1 MKKFLLLLSCL
12 LTWSAANAEVKLDS
26 STKYRLSC
34 KYYNTDGTGSV
45 VLGSNHNSSAEIYY
59 STSST
64 YSDDS
69 WWYIKNVDGNYVF
82 VNAKSGQ
89 YLSFTT
95 NRVSGQT
102 KGLTLVSSNSGTEC
116 EWTINEA
123 TDGYVYI
130 KNVYAEGAVFNLR
143 TDGTYL
149 LGTYNSGGDDSNE
162 HFKIYDEQ
170 GNDVTSGST
179 DGGDTETGNDYLDKT
194 HGQNSLGEY
203 WERTQLSQPVVYT
216 TDTTDPVL
224 YSIINLRS
232 GQYAMSSSS
241 LLMQDEKADNRTQF
255 YFVQSDKGVQIY
267 TSSGEYV
274 ATSYTTTQAYSS
286 GTGAALTLSSGTTTE
301 NIWSIGWSSA
311 EENGVAYNGYT
322 LCKLDNLPSSSSDT
336 GWGGGWGG
344 NWGYSSQSSYL
355 YWNDYN
361 KGSYGRMI
369 GLYDADAGST
379 FVFSSSDTRHVTY
392 LQQQG
397 IDFGVD
403 ITPTSLQSMVDSLI
417 LGEKEL
423 VYEGSKKEY
432 WAVLP
437 ESLREGGNYT
447 TQLRYHLKA
456 GYNAADYTLTLNGQT
471 PDAEGNI
478 TIDNADCATLYPLVM
493 TNADESVKFET
504 NLRFTFLP
512 IVEVNHS
519 SISQNSYNTGT
530 IRVTDPTNSLGYDS
544 LFIAA
549 FKYRGASAS
558 NYPKKS
564 YAIKLR
570 DAEGNSVDRKFL
582 GLRKDNN
589 WILDAMYIDR
599 ACMRN
604 RVATDLW
611 NDFSVKPYYSDREKK
626 VRTGTRGHFVEVFVN
641 GKYQGLYCMTEKMD
655 RKQLKLKKFVS
666 ASESTTG
673 VEEVH
678 GLLYKSSSWS
688 YETFMGH
695 ESDNNTLSY
704 KTPSNYYNYLGS
716 ETWGSFEFKYPD
728 YQDEAVDWAPLYN
741 AVNFVATTRTQSA
754 FDTNFE
760 TYFDYPVM
768 RDYYLFLDL
777 LLATDNHGKNMYYY
791 VYDEQGEEGSKL
803 SLAPWDL
810 DGTFGQD
817 YYAITSKTSLAS
829 TDYDTYVQ
837 QNEHGQY
844 TPFLRLKLS
853 TKYDWVGDLK
863 ARYAELRMAGLF
875 SGENIA
881 ARFANYA
888 QLFADSYADEREQ
901 NKWKKYHTDLQGG
914 ATYAEEW
921 VAKRIA
927 ALDSKYGFDS
937 SQTAINDQIA
947 ESYFT
952 AQGNQGCIY
961 INSGK
966 PCTVRVYNTAGAL
979 QRTQQVPQ
987 GLSTLTGLTPG
998 IYIVNGVKVAVK

>member
-1 MKKFLLLLSCL
+1 MKKFLLLLTCL
-12 LTWSAANAEVKLDS
+12 LAWSAANAEVKLNS

-34 KYYNTDGTGSV
+34 KYYNTNGAGSV
-45 VLGSNHNSSAEIYY
+45 VLGSNHYSSAEIYY
-59 STSST
+59 DTSSS

-69 WWYIKNVDGNYVF
+69 WWYIKSVNGNYVF
-82 VNAKSGQ
+82 VNAQSGQ
-89 YLSFTT
+89 YLAFTT

-102 KGLTLVSSNSGTEC
+102 KGLTLVSSNSGTDC

-123 TDGYVYI
+123 SDGYVYI
-130 KNVYAEGAVFNLR
+130 QNVYAEGAVFNLR

-149 LGTYNSGGDDSNE
+149 LGTYNSGGDDNNE

-170 GNDVTSGST
+170 GKDVTNG
-179 DGGDTETGNDYLDKT
+179 DGGDGGDGGNTDTDNDYLANT
-194 HGQNSLGEY
+194 HGQNALGEY
-203 WERTQLSQPVVYT
+203 WERTHLSQPVVYT
-216 TDTTDPVL
+216 TNTSDPVL
-224 YSIINLRS
+224 YSIINVRS
-232 GQYAMSSSS
+232 GQYAMAQNS
-241 LLMQDEKADNRTQF
+241 LLLQDEKADNRTQF
-255 YFVQSDKGVQIY
+255 YFVQSGTGTQIY
-267 TSSGEYV
+267 TASDQYV
-274 ATSYTTTQAYSS
+274 STNYSTNKAYSS
-286 GTGAALTLSSGTTTE
+286 STNAALSLGSGSTSD
-301 NIWSIGWSSA
+301 NIWGITWGSA
-311 EENGVAYNGYT
+311 EESGITYSGYA
-322 LCKLDNLPSSSSDT
+322 LQKLDNLSSSSNDGW
-336 GWGGGWGG
+336 GWGGY
-344 NWGYSSQSSYL
+344 NSQSSYL

-369 GLYDADAGST
+369 GLYDLDAGST
-379 FVFSSSDTRHVTY
+379 FVFASSDLRHAAY
-392 LQQQG
+392 LQEQG
-397 IDFGVD
+397 IDFNIDVK
-403 ITPTSLQSMVDSLI
+403 PTSLQGAVDSLI
-417 LGEKEL
+417 LGGKEL
-423 VYEGSKKEY
+423 VYEATNKEY

-447 TQLRYHLKA
+447 TNFRYHLKP
-456 GYNAADYTLTLNGQT
+456 GYNTADYTFTLNGQT
-471 PDAEGNI
+471 PDEDGNI
-478 TIDNADCATLYPLVM
+478 ILENVDCATLYPIVM
-493 TNADESVKFET
+493 SNADESVKFET

-512 IVEVNHS
+512 IVEVNHAN
-519 SISQNSYNTGT
+519 ISQSYYNTGT

-564 YAIKLR
+564 YAIKLY
-570 DAEGNSVDRKFL
+570 DSEGNSVDRKFL

-611 NDFSVKPYYSDREKK
+611 NDFAVKPYYGDREKK

-641 GKYQGLYCMTEKMD
+641 GKYHGLYCMTEKMD
-655 RKQLKLKKFVS
+655 RKQLKLKKFVDATES
-666 ASESTTG
+666 ASG

-678 GLLYKSSSWS
+678 GLLYKSNSWS

-695 ESDNNTLSY
+695 ESDNNTMTY
-704 KTPSNYYNYLGS
+704 KTPSSYYNYLGS

-728 YQDEAVDWAPLYN
+728 YQDEAVDWSPLYN
-741 AVNFVATTRTQSA
+741 AVNFMATTRSQTS
-754 FDTNFE
+754 FDNNFE
-760 TYFDYPVM
+760 EYFDYPMM

-791 VYDEQGEEGSKL
+791 VYDLQGEEGGKL

-853 TKYDWVGDLK
+853 TKYNWMADLK

-875 SGENIA
+875 SGEKIA
-881 ARFANYA
+881 ERFATYA
-888 QLFADSYADEREQ
+888 QLFADSHADEREQ
-901 NKWKKYHTDLQGG
+901 KKWKKYHTALQDG
-914 ATYAEEW
+914 AAYAEDW
-921 VAKRIA
+921 IVKRIA
-927 ALDSKYGFDS
+927 ALDTKYGFDS
-937 SQTAINDQIA
+937 SLTNINEQVA

-952 AQGNQGCIY
+952 AEGSQACIY

-966 PCTVRVYNTAGAL
+966 PCTVRIYNTAGSL
-979 QRTQQVPQ
+979 QRTLQAAQ
-987 GLSTLTGLTPG
+987 GLTIVSGFAPG
-998 IYIVNGVKVAVK
+998 IYIVNGVKVAVR